1 MIGCELQDQDLM
13 TLEVE
18 LKASAHEGFIPSVEQ
33 TVKEFMK
40 LRGSVRVLN
49 PSTLPPDHKSIEDIR
64 KWD

>member
-33 TVKEFMK
+33 TVKEVIK
-40 LRGSVRVLN
+40 LRGSVRILDSGT
-49 PSTLPPDHKSIEDIR
+49 PPPDHKSIEDIR
-64 KWD
+64 KWG

>member
-1 MIGCELQDQDLM
+1 M

-18 LKASAHEGFIPSVEQ
+18 LKGSAPEGFIPSVEQ

-40 LRGSVRVLN
+40 LRGSVRILDSGT
-49 PSTLPPDHKSIEDIR
+49 PPPDHKSIEDIR